1 MTLPQG
7 MVAGF
12 EVWEFTLAAS
22 DTSVIRTVHFNIDIF
37 GYFFVLNKYLLCQ
50 VAQQCK
56 DERIFNSILNRSR
69 GQRLSTQGFRVM
81 F

>member
-22 DTSVIRTVHFNIDIF
+22 DTSVIRTVHFNINIF

-56 DERIFNSILNRSR
+56 DERIFNRVYSTEAEVR
-69 GQRLSTQGFRVM
+69 GYLHKDLE
-81 F
+81 

>member
-1 MTLPQG
+1 MALPQG

-50 VAQQCK
+50 VA
-56 DERIFNSILNRSR
+56 
-69 GQRLSTQGFRVM
+69 
-81 F
+81 